1 MIFNNK
7 RSLQRVWLIALI
19 LFFAYI
25 SFAKAQVDLGDANA
39 TQEELTLFNE
49 KYLKHKLQ
57 NDSHVKSTSTTTL
70 KISDIATFKD
80 VNKSIKQIED
90 SSLAQSL
97 NQPYNSEHAKR
108 IEEYSHSTA
117 FRQAVKDNKK
127 YLLENYTIGGKLME
141 QTPQTKAFIQES
153 ATHDGKETL
162 FIIIS
167 SSMPEADIRE
177 YFKRLE
183 GKEGVIFILRGL
195 VGSEKRFGPTK
206 EYLEKIVKK
215 HPTDPNNQEV
225 FNVAVEINPKV
236 TRKYSIEKVPAFVYV
251 SHYRGQL
258 GTSAPIDQSV
268 HEPFWVA
275 YGTASLEYILEQI
288 NTEAKS
294 TWLSS
299 LMEKETFFNAKDE
312 NH

>member
-1 MIFNNK
+1 MPILA
-7 RSLQRVWLIALI
+7 LQKH
-19 LFFAYI
+19 
-25 SFAKAQVDLGDANA
+25 SVDLGDANA

-90 SSLAQSL
+90 SSLAQAYKYFY
-97 NQPYNSEHAKR
+97 YNSEHAKR

-141 QTPQTKAFIQES
+141 QTPQTKAFIQEARRMMEKKRS
-153 ATHDGKETL
+153 L
-162 FIIIS
+162 LS
-167 SSMPEADIRE
+167 YLLLCEADIRE

-215 HPTDPNNQEV
+215 HPTDPNNQEGV
-225 FNVAVEINPKV
+225 QCCSGN
-236 TRKYSIEKVPAFVYV
+236 
-251 SHYRGQL
+251 
-258 GTSAPIDQSV
+258 
-268 HEPFWVA
+268 
-275 YGTASLEYILEQI
+275 
-288 NTEAKS
+288 
-294 TWLSS
+294 
-299 LMEKETFFNAKDE
+299 
-312 NH
+312 